1 MLDNAQNK
9 YALSVPPQYIKKVVS
24 LDLKPKNLISS
35 ITPTINAAENEVTPT
50 ITPQVPDSIVNEQ
63 NSDNEAIS
71 QDRADKKAREFLDKY
86 TEYRKLFMNDEDKD
100 IGELLKEFYSKIS
113 ESGTAKKSPEER
125 FKFYEGAIQRLEERK
140 KEIGRILS
148 ERKTPSQ

>member
-140 KEIGRILS
+140 KEIDRILS